1 MISEIEENMFDISKL
16 ALNSQQRLSA
26 HLTVHYKVFFL
37 EPTMTR
43 EKTKYHQKLQLRH
56 GLGKEMAPD
65 EKI

>member
-26 HLTVHYKVFFL
+26 HLTVHYKVIFSGANID
-37 EPTMTR
+37 ER
-43 EKTKYHQKLQLRH
+43 ENKILPKLLRH
-56 GLGKEMAPD
+56 GQGKEMSPD

>member
-26 HLTVHYKVFFL
+26 HLTVHYKVIFSG
-37 EPTMTR
+37 TNNVKR
-43 EKTKYHQKLQLRH
+43 ETKYHQKLQLRD

-65 EKI
+65 EKM